1 LIDILPESAL
11 DWPVDEIP
19 DGMAVIRAA
28 IDWHFDQNTGSPFWL
43 DRARTLDFDP
53 RTDVR
58 SFEDLRRFPNV
69 VNELRDV
76 PVRDLVPRGYGGR
89 VRVTGVFESGG
100 TTGVPKR
107 VLLLGDWEDR
117 YLEWVSRRLDERGFP
132 RDLDFLVLAPTGPH
146 VMGQFAA
153 ELARRRGGIPYH
165 VDMDPRWVKKCI
177 SAGHAD
183 RAAAYAD
190 HLVEQAGHVLGT
202 QQIGAIVTTP
212 PLLERMAEQDH
223 LVEAMNKH
231 LQAIYWGGAS
241 IDADTEHLLRTEVFP
256 DVQLHSSYGGTMG
269 MCPTVDRMGLA
280 DDEPRVFDPF
290 SPHITFTVVDPET
303 GRPVPYGE
311 RGQVV
316 MNHVSRSMFIP
327 NNDER
332 DLATRV
338 PPRPGQLG
346 DSLSEVAPFGVFG
359 GEEVI
364 EGVY

>member
-1 LIDILPESAL
+1 MAATPESAL
-11 DWPVDEIP
+11 DWPVDDIP

-28 IDWHFDQNTGSPFWL
+28 IRWHFDPNTGSPFWL
-43 DRARTLDFDP
+43 ERARTFDFDP
-53 RTDVR
+53 RSDIR
-58 SFEDLRRFPNV
+58 SFEDLRLFPNV
-69 VNELRDV
+69 VDELRHV
-76 PVRDLVPRGYGGR
+76 AVRDLIPRGYAGR
-89 VRVTGVFESGG
+89 VPVAGIFESGG

-107 VLLLGDWEDR
+107 VPLLGDWEDR

-132 RDLDFLVLAPTGPH
+132 RDVDFLVLTPTGPH
-146 VMGQFAA
+146 VIGQFVAK
-153 ELARRRGGIPYH
+153 LARRRGGIPFH
-165 VDMDPRWVKKCI
+165 VDLDPRWVKKCI
-177 SAGHAD
+177 ATGHPDQAS
-183 RAAAYAD
+183 RYAD
-190 HLVEQAGHVLGT
+190 HVVEQAGHVLET
-202 QQIGAIVTTP
+202 QQVGAIFATP
-212 PLLERMAEQDH
+212 PLLERMAQDDR
-223 LVEAMNKH
+223 LVELMRKH
-231 LQAIYWGGAS
+231 LRAIYWGGAS

-280 DDEPRVFDPF
+280 DDEPRIFDPF
-290 SPHITFTVVDPET
+290 SPHITFSVVDPET
-303 GRPVPYGE
+303 GRPVPYGA

-338 PPRPGQLG
+338 APLEGQLG
-346 DSLSEVAPFGVFG
+346 DSLSDVAPFGVFG